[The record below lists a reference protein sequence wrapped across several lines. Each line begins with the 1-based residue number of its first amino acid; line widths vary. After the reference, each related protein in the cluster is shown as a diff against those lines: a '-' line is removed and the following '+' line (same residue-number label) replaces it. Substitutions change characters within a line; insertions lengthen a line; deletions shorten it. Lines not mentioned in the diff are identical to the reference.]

1 MKKGCSSPRKRL
13 RLTRSFHS
21 ILTQFSTY
29 VLRSES
35 GSGFYI
41 GFSANLRIRLRQHQ
55 NGESFPTSHRG
66 SVEVIYYEAYLNQE
80 DTCDGKDILR
90 VDQAG
95 DFSEQNSDIICCK
108 SRSLDRVAERRR
120 TPRAFTQKSGVGRRF
135 LRAQL
140 RHYLQRFPN
149 PNRVNGFA
157 SRGFDH
163 DMPRPGW
170 FPWSVRR
177 SGSVHHEIARCCATQ
192 ASAFQRRFRR

>member
-41 GFSANLRIRLRQHQ
+41 RFSANLRIRLRQHQ

-95 DFSEQNSDIICCK
+95 DFSELNSDIICCK
-108 SRSLDRVAERRR
+108 SRSLGRVAQRHR
-120 TPRAFTQKSGVGRRF
+120 TPRAFTRTQPREGKLLRGRV
-135 LRAQL
+135 A
-140 RHYLQRFPN
+140 
-149 PNRVNGFA
+149 
-157 SRGFDH
+157 
-163 DMPRPGW
+163 
-170 FPWSVRR
+170 
-177 SGSVHHEIARCCATQ
+177 
-192 ASAFQRRFRR
+192 